1 MDFQHKNRMCIVA
14 YSSYRSILSRSL
26 KVRNSIELLVLYHNC
41 AVFLSTPKEW
51 GDFCYTMLVE
61 MLDPESR
68 SLCACADR
76 PIVLGIGTEWRHRHV
91 CGAAP
96 ALRRARA
103 TSCHEYTYTSRRTYV
118 SRFKSC
124 SQAFFSLLQSSPC
137 HAEVMLKW
145 CYDLDVSRLKGCDA
159 LWKTVKGGRL
169 IRPLPLF
176 VYTHSDSAKF
186 LSWSIPQWSHERLAR
201 L

>member
-1 MDFQHKNRMCIVA
+1 MDSQHKNRMCIVA
-14 YSSYRSILSRSL
+14 YSLYRSILSRSL

-51 GDFCYTMLVE
+51 SDFCYTMLVE

-76 PIVLGIGTEWRHRHV
+76 PIVLGIGNGPVVMTSSTCLRRRSGAAQGDIMNTRTRHV
-91 CGAAP
+91 VRVFHASSHIHKPFSAF
-96 ALRRARA
+96 
-103 TSCHEYTYTSRRTYV
+103 SSRV
-118 SRFKSC
+118 L
-124 SQAFFSLLQSSPC
+124 A
-137 HAEVMLKW
+137 MLKW
-145 CYDLDVSRLKGCDA
+145 CYDLDVSLLKGCDA
-159 LWKTVKGGRL
+159 LWKTVNGGRL